1 VSVTFW
7 YGSGSG
13 GPYLGLTDSDTQP
26 EQDPDPDPYQNVT
39 DPEHCANLGSASK
52 NLCTLTPKIVSKL

>member
-1 VSVTFW
+1 LKVI
-7 YGSGSG
+7 
-13 GPYLGLTDSDTQP
+13 D
-26 EQDPDPDPYQNVT
+26 EQSKVLIRNRIRIQICKSEVRSADPDPYQNVT